1 MLDKLLPKAEQIRI
15 MVDVLGWTEAY
26 AEFVYAIETGE
37 IDGDIELVPDV
48 DGEQQPEKGASP
60 PG

>member
-1 MLDKLLPKAEQIRI
+1 